1 MIESITLAQTVDVL
15 FFGSLTLAVA
25 KLLYRPALKADAA
38 ALSNSP
44 ELKNLELTLK
54 DLLGEAAQASSSLDR
69 SLTQRKRELERLLEK
84 IETKEKLAEKENS
97 QIEQANEL
105 LSSAITLST
114 PIEEQEHS
122 KGSWMTI
129 GEDEEPRT
137 SRDVEPTGLQTLV
150 ESQKDSVTISRRPR
164 ANAGI
169 VPPPIISKVEKLV
182 LEQKKTAAK
191 VRELPDGLTGKGEPS
206 AYRIAKRLLS
216 EGKEIHVVARKLEIP
231 LADVRLLDRLLREE
245 KPKSQSEEFAEEA
258 ISRFA
263 KQGRVNSL
271 EKNEKNEKDEMNSDA
286 AHIERTLEEELSL
299 I

>member
-15 FFGSLTLAVA
+15 FFTMLTLAVA
-25 KLLYRPALKADAA
+25 KLLYRPAQRAEAT

-54 DLLGEAAQASSSLDR
+54 DLLGEAAHASSSLDR
-69 SLTQRKRELERLLEK
+69 SLTQRKRELEKLLEK
-84 IETKEKLAEKENS
+84 LEGQEKIVEKKQAKTETSEEIAS
-97 QIEQANEL
+97 P
-105 LSSAITLST
+105 AITLST
-114 PIEEQEHS
+114 PVEEDLE

-129 GEDEEPRT
+129 GEENEPAFPR
-137 SRDVEPTGLQTLV
+137 SSASVELDSLV
-150 ESQKDSVTISRRPR
+150 ESQKDSVTITRRPR
-164 ANAGI
+164 PVANN
-169 VPPPIISKVEKLV
+169 VPQPIISKVEKLV

-245 KPKSQSEEFAEEA
+245 KPKTQSEEFAEEA

-271 EKNEKNEKDEMNSDA
+271 EKNANEREVESEATN
-286 AHIERTLEEELSL
+286 IERTLEEELSL